1 MANTD
6 YLDSTPAVFSS
17 ISLNGSGATLTA
29 LAIVGSNLSTS
40 GKVVVPA
47 GTAIAP
53 TVTFNSEQSL
63 GLYRSAASRLA
74 LSYGQFTTG
83 DGTAIL
89 PGIAFASEVSLGL
102 YRSAA
107 SKVAVSYGQLIVQ
120 AGTAIL
126 PGVGMSSE
134 VSLGL
139 YRSAAS
145 VLAVSYGHLSSPG
158 FISSTTTNQSPSTTK
173 VTNQGQIVFSI
184 LSLTTNGAAMF
195 YRSGNSTYVFESS
208 GVIG

>member
-6 YLDSTPAVFSS
+6 YLESTPAVFSS
-17 ISLNGSGATLTA
+17 ISLNGSGGTLSA

-53 TVTFNSEQSL
+53 TVTFASEQSL

-83 DGTAIL
+83 NGTAIL
-89 PGIAFASEVSLGL
+89 PGLGFASEVSLGL

-107 SKVAVSYGQLIVQ
+107 SVMAL
-120 AGTAIL
+120 
-126 PGVGMSSE
+126 
-134 VSLGL
+134 
-139 YRSAAS
+139 
-145 VLAVSYGHLSSPG
+145 SYGHLQAA
-158 FISSTTTNQSPSTTK
+158 ISWSGMTASTSATTANQT
-173 VTNQGQIVFSI
+173 VQGSLRVSV
-184 LSLTTNGAAMF
+184 LSLTTNGAQIAF
-195 YRSGNSTYVFESS
+195 LSGNTTYLFNS
-208 GVIG
+208 GAF